1 MTRAHTFFDALKGRG
16 QRPRFAKCK
25 TSPGR
30 RVRAVTGSETHSAH
44 V

>member
-1 MTRAHTFFDALKGRG
+1 MTRVDTCFDALKERG
-16 QRPRFAKCK
+16 RPRFAKCK